1 MGEYER
7 VYKIIAELKQEK
19 KEIVSKIER
28 LKETLEELENT
39 PGEERLCEDT
49 LAKID
54 GLYERLW
61 ETNIEIGECEG
72 YIREL
77 EYIDGEDY

>member
-7 VYKIIAELKQEK
+7 VYKIIAELKKEK
-19 KEIVSKIER
+19 KEIVSEIER
-28 LKETLEELENT
+28 LKEILEELESI
-39 PGEERLCEDT
+39 PGEERLCKDT

-54 GLYERLW
+54 SLYERLW
-61 ETNIEIGECEG
+61 ETNVEIGECEG

>member
-1 MGEYER
+1 MGEYNR
-7 VYKIIAELKQEK
+7 VYKIIAELEQEK
-19 KEIVSKIER
+19 EEINKEIDR
-28 LKETLEELENT
+28 LQEALEELENV
-39 PGEERLCEDT
+39 PGEEKLCEDIS
-49 LAKID
+49 AKLD

-61 ETNIEIGECEG
+61 DINVGIGECRG

>member
-7 VYKIIAELKQEK
+7 TYKIIAELKKEK
-19 KEIVSKIER
+19 KEIVSEIER
-28 LKETLEELENT
+28 LKETLEELENI
-39 PGEERLCEDT
+39 PGEERLYEDT

-61 ETNIEIGECEG
+61 ETNVEIGECEG

-77 EYIDGEDY
+77 ERIDGEDY